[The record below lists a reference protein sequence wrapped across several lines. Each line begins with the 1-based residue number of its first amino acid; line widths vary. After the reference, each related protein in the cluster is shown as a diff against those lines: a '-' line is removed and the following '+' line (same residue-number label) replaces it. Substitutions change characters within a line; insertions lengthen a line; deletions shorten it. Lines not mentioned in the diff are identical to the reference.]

1 MAVARVSVAVLLA
14 AALLFFAG
22 VVRGAGFRPPM
33 VGAPQPIE
41 DPENDE
47 GLERA
52 LQFAMT
58 AYNRA
63 SNDMYSSRVV
73 RIISAQRQVRHRGGT
88 LCYGAGGEAGRIPVQ
103 KGQSASPG
111 ASASCRFFPHKRWIE
126 VLFLYFGFS

>member
-1 MAVARVSVAVLLA
+1 MRGSWQNAVMAADRLSLAVLLA

-22 VVRGAGFRPPM
+22 VVRGAGLRPPM

-73 RIISAQRQVRHRGGT
+73 RVISARRQVRDRGGT
-88 LCYGAGGEAGRIPVQ
+88 LCEGLGVRPAAFLCKKGRALAWGHLQAV
-103 KGQSASPG
+103 
-111 ASASCRFFPHKRWIE
+111 RFFPPRR
-126 VLFLYFGFS
+126 